1 MLCVIGDE
9 AQYLKNRKTQ
19 NAKAMSSLSSEEGF
33 YYRTPIENSVYDLLA
48 LLEFLLPGA
57 RPEIPS
63 STRGDERIWHEQRIL
78 KEAAPYLLRRK
89 KSDVAPELPDKIEQI
104 LHIKLSEEQNEL
116 YQKVRKSSESEL
128 NKLADSGASEGAL
141 RMKTLTQLLRLR
153 QTCCDPRLIDETM
166 EADHSA
172 KLRAFRELLYTCL
185 EEDTDSW
192 FSHNLFKSYS

>member
-1 MLCVIGDE
+1 MFESIPMLCVIGDE

-19 NAKAMSSLSSEEGF
+19 NAKAMSSLSSEG
-33 YYRTPIENSVYDLLA
+33 RILLTGTPIENSVYDLLA

-116 YQKVRKSSESEL
+116 YQKVRKSSESDL
-128 NKLADSGASEGAL
+128 NKPIQVHPKVHCDEDPDAVV
-141 RMKTLTQLLRLR
+141 RLR
-153 QTCCDPRLIDETM
+153 QTCDPG
-166 EADHSA
+166 
-172 KLRAFRELLYTCL
+172 
-185 EEDTDSW
+185 
-192 FSHNLFKSYS
+192 